1 MAQIHKLH
9 VQNELKNCSADQ
21 FYSFIKNEA
30 TKFPRVCPHIIKSFQ
45 ILAGNGS
52 IGTVRVMK
60 IAAGASHEVTVKD
73 KIVAADDESRTL
85 SITIIDGDLLRMYPK
100 FEYTLTVTPVVTQ
113 RREQSSLLKLS
124 VEYEK
129 GNEDVP
135 APLEYTEL
143 ATALYKAIA
152 GHLAKNA

>member
-9 VQNELKNCSADQ
+9 VQNELRNCSADK
-21 FYSFIKNEA
+21 FYCFLKNEA
-30 TKFPRVCPHIIKSFQ
+30 TKFSQVCPHIIKSFQ
-45 ILAGNGS
+45 ILAGDGNV
-52 IGTVRVMK
+52 GTVRVMK

-73 KIVAADDESRTL
+73 KIVAANDETRTL
-85 SITIIDGDLLRMYPK
+85 SIRIIDGDLLCMYPK
-100 FEYTLTVTPVVTQ
+100 FEYTMTVTPVVTQ

-135 APLEYTEL
+135 PPREYTEL
-143 ATALYKAIA
+143 ATSLYKAIA